1 MLNRTLF
8 VSATPGEYEVE
19 QSGGE
24 VVEQIIR
31 PTGLVDPRIEVVSA
45 RGQVQDVIGKVSDLE
60 RRGERALVT
69 TLTKKLAE
77 DLTEYFQDEGLKC
90 AYLHSEV
97 KTVERVEILNDLRR
111 GNYDVVVGV
120 NLLREGLDLPEV
132 SLVAILDA
140 DREGF
145 LRSETSLLQTI
156 GRCARHINAKV
167 ILYADEIT
175 DSMRHAIDETER
187 RRDIQI
193 EYNEKHGIE
202 PRTIQKDIGH
212 GIDYEVAAWQR
223 RVETPVASEVGSDY
237 ITENRVEELQMEM
250 KEAADR
256 LDFEK
261 AAELRDLI
269 KELQEKGTAGN

>member
-1 MLNRTLF
+1 
-8 VSATPGEYEVE
+8 
-19 QSGGE
+19 
-24 VVEQIIR
+24 
-31 PTGLVDPRIEVVSA
+31 
-45 RGQVQDVIGKVSDLE
+45 
-60 RRGERALVT
+60 
-69 TLTKKLAE
+69 
-77 DLTEYFQDEGLKC
+77 
-90 AYLHSEV
+90 
-97 KTVERVEILNDLRR
+97 VEILNDLRR